1 MIYFYVFYFESSD
14 PNLTHNI
21 YRNVVIALMLQV

>member
-14 PNLTHNI
+14 PKPTHNI